1 MVLLKKIGMGWV
13 MMAVMMVIM
22 LLMMLMV
29 FDDGGYG
36 AGSAVVGD
44 DVVMVVVVMIMLML
58 VVVTGGVDGCPV
70 DEDGDSEWQCQSA
83 GDGCDSGR
91 KPQPAYHMCNQ
102 DIGFTRRLS
111 DTPVSPN

>member
-1 MVLLKKIGMGWV
+1 
-13 MMAVMMVIM
+13 MMVT
-22 LLMMLMV
+22 
-29 FDDGGYG
+29 GYG
-36 AGSAVVGD
+36 AGSGVVGD

-91 KPQPAYHMCNQ
+91 KPQPVVFPVPAYNMCNQ
-102 DIGFTRRLS
+102 DTGFTRRLS